1 MTQLGAAI
9 PFYRRLASPLHA
21 ARATVS
27 AAWAFALLAATLLC
41 DSPIVLLALLLSVLA
56 ASAGARVSGQLL
68 RALRGA
74 LIVALPIVLVN
85 VLVFLGIRGM
95 RMRLVAAKA
104 ELVGLCPDGERAYGH
119 AFRLTSS
126 AWPVLLALALEAFSG
141 VGLAFSDPGKRE
153 GLFLLPLEVLRFLLT
168 LGILS
173 FVWVY
178 ATGLL
183 GLYELGKQPLRLK
196 SYREDSLL
204 GTRLIGQLS
213 LRFALS
219 YYVVLLIVLV
229 ANSFAGDLSTALTVA
244 VFAIIGIPMFFLPL
258 SSIHRKMAE
267 VKRRELSAVRARFA
281 QIMSGPDG
289 DPPAGGEPLAL
300 LERRLRGMTG
310 LQVLDMEIRE
320 TANIRTWPFDSRILG
335 QLTVIVLSVAAAMIT
350 RLLINALRL

>member
-1 MTQLGAAI
+1 MALNA
-9 PFYRRLASPLHA
+9 LHLPYPVA
-21 ARATVS
+21 VII
-27 AAWAFALLAATLLC
+27 FANLLAAPGFLLLEIVRTGSW
-41 DSPIVLLALLLSVLA
+41 DDTARIVLANGNEVTWEWV
-56 ASAGARVSGQLL
+56 ASA
-68 RALRGA
+68 ALF
-74 LIVALPIVLVN
+74 VLVN

-104 ELVGLCPDGERAYGH
+104 ELVGLCPDGERAYRH

-126 AWPVLLALALEAFSG
+126 AWPVLLALSLEAFSG
-141 VGLAFSDPGKRE
+141 VGLALSESGERE
-153 GLFLLPLEVLRFLLT
+153 GLFLLPLEGLRFLLT

-267 VKRRELSAVRARFA
+267 VKLRELSTVRARFA
-281 QIMSGPDG
+281 RVMRNLGDG
-289 DPPAGGEPLAL
+289 DPPSGGEPLAL
-300 LERRLRGMTG
+300 LERRLREMTG